1 VASIQ
6 RGVINFF
13 QGVPVNKIPAIVCAC
28 LAVACIQIGK
38 SNAAECPVGSRQTL
52 NGSMS
57 EAVDSG
63 DGNWLS
69 MIVENAQPCTVTMVK
84 GKGKVP
90 AGCGFGEYFGR
101 KKFTA
106 TGVVSDGAV
115 LEVTSIRC
123 S

>member
-1 VASIQ
+1 MSKSLVFACAVVA
-6 RGVINFF
+6 
-13 QGVPVNKIPAIVCAC
+13 A
-28 LAVACIQIGK
+28 ACIQIGQ
-38 SNAAECPVGSRQTL
+38 SNAAECPVGSRQTV

-106 TGVVSDGAV
+106 TGIVSDGAV